1 MIYPIFV
8 FLAVLF
14 TLFLFWRAARYELF
28 SSQEALDLT
37 VVSILGAGVF
47 ARIFDFIFKT
57 APSDW
62 SISTFV
68 FFNRYGGFDFWGA
81 LLGIAV
87 ALAVFERGKGQ
98 RLFAVLDLLAAPLVF
113 GQMIVSLG
121 SYLSEPFLTF
131 GSLSLYYFLGYFLIF
146 LAIKRLWAKKRNV
159 GFFFSFYL
167 FCILVLEIAMYR
179 FKTDINYIGSL
190 PYELVAPLAI
200 LALALFNW
208 YLLSKRNLAFDF
220 KKISALV
227 LLSIFRFMRILTSVD
242 EAGKLSR
249 SLMFFPYYVLR
260 TTFVVILIL
269 GREIKLAFL
278 ELMYVFG

>member
-1 MIYPIFV
+1 
-8 FLAVLF
+8 
-14 TLFLFWRAARYELF
+14 
-28 SSQEALDLT
+28 
-37 VVSILGAGVF
+37 
-47 ARIFDFIFKT
+47 
-57 APSDW
+57 
-62 SISTFV
+62 
-68 FFNRYGGFDFWGA
+68 
-81 LLGIAV
+81 
-87 ALAVFERGKGQ
+87 
-98 RLFAVLDLLAAPLVF
+98 
-113 GQMIVSLG
+113 
-121 SYLSEPFLTF
+121 
-131 GSLSLYYFLGYFLIF
+131 
-146 LAIKRLWAKKRNV
+146 
-159 GFFFSFYL
+159 
-167 FCILVLEIAMYR
+167 MYR

-278 ELMYVFG
+278 ELMYVFGLRKFLR